1 MSEFKEFLEN
11 FPINLEAIPK
21 NWCVVKLSDIINDI
35 APGFASGKH
44 SNDSNGIPHLRPM
57 NIDSNGKIDLSVIK
71 YVSDD
76 NGKTVKSD
84 DILFNNTN
92 SPVWVGKTAL
102 ISINEEGFAFSNHMT
117 RIRLNNEIRA
127 PKFYV
132 YYINYLQNNGYLK
145 FICTNHVNQ
154 ASISTTVLANSV
166 PFILPPEKQI
176 GLINDKIDELFSE
189 LDNGI
194 EELETAQKKL
204 ELYRQSLLKSAV
216 EGELSKKW
224 RESQTE
230 VSETGEQ
237 LLVRILKERRERWE
251 QEKLK
256 EFAEKGKNPP
266 KNWQEKYPEPV
277 QPFDSIN
284 LPKLPKNWTWASLD
298 QLAYP
303 IRNGMSPKP
312 NTEQKGYP
320 ILRINAVRAMK
331 VYLDECR
338 HLDLPYEDVKNF
350 ILKNNDILI
359 TRYNGSIDLLGVF
372 GVVRDLD
379 EPMLH
384 PDKLIR
390 AQPIL
395 GEILSNWIEL
405 AANIGHSRTY
415 VKSRAKTTS
424 GQTGVSGE
432 DIKQTPIA
440 LPPLT
445 EQLYLTN
452 LVSLELENMSN
463 QFDSLEITLK
473 QASNQKLNILKDAF
487 SGMLVPQDAND
498 ESAQALLERIQQQ
511 REAEALVKKATSK
524 KRSAPKVK
532 KEIGMSKTILD
543 ILKNQSDWIS
553 GQDLATAFGLNGNSK
568 IEEIEQFYEQL
579 RTLSLNEKILV
590 KPDQQN
596 KKEQDLIKLKD
607 KTDAS

>member
-1 MSEFKEFLEN
+1 MKNDLPPNWLEIPLKEIITIQKGKKPQNLGDKGSN
-11 FPINLEAIPK
+11 RTIPYINIAAFETGHIAQYAPADQNIPLCK
-21 NWCVVKLSDIINDI
+21 KTDTLLVWDGARAGLSGTGAEGYIGSTIARIESDFTYPKYLYTFISSQYSYINSR
-35 APGFASGKH
+35 AKGT
-44 SNDSNGIPHLRPM
+44 GIPHVDPVVL
-57 NIDSNGKIDLSVIK
+57 G
-71 YVSDD
+71 
-76 NGKTVKSD
+76 
-84 DILFNNTN
+84 DI
-92 SPVWVGKTAL
+92 
-102 ISINEEGFAFSNHMT
+102 AF
-117 RIRLNNEIRA
+117 
-127 PKFYV
+127 P
-132 YYINYLQNNGYLK
+132 
-145 FICTNHVNQ
+145 
-154 ASISTTVLANSV
+154 
-166 PFILPPEKQI
+166 LPPLNEQERIIEKVD
-176 GLINDKIDELFSE
+176 GLFSE

-194 EELETAQKKL
+194 EELETAQNKL

-216 EGELSKKW
+216 QGQLSKEW
-224 RESQTE
+224 RETQTE

-237 LLVRILKERRERWE
+237 LLARILKERRERWE
-251 QEKLK
+251 QDKLK

-266 KNWQEKYPEPV
+266 KDWQDKYPEPV
-277 QPFDSIN
+277 QPYDSIN

-338 HLDLPYEDVKNF
+338 HLDLPYENVKNF

-359 TRYNGSIDLLGVF
+359 TRYNGSVDLLGVF

-405 AANIGHSRTY
+405 AANIGHSRAY

-452 LVSLELENMSN
+452 LISLELENMSN

-487 SGMLVPQDAND
+487 AGKLTPQDPND
-498 ESAQALLERIQQQ
+498 EPAQLLLERIQQQ
-511 REAEALVKKATSK
+511 REAEALVKKSSPQKRSTSK
-524 KRSAPKVK
+524 AK
-532 KEIGMSKTILD
+532 KEVDMSQSILE
-543 ILKNQSDWIS
+543 ILQQQSDWIS
-553 GQDLATAFGLNGNSK
+553 GQELATAFGLDGNSK
-568 IEEIEQFYEQL
+568 IEKIEQFYEQL
-579 RTLSLNEKILV
+579 RTLSLDNKIMV

>member
-1 MSEFKEFLEN
+1 MTNLPTSWCEIEFDEGFDSLSPNTNKIKQKSYLSVGEIPVIDQGEN
-11 FPINLEAIPK
+11 FISGYTNDPDSLVQISSPLIGFGDHTRRFKFINFPFAVGADGLKLIKPINNLLDAKFAYYQLLHTKIEDRGYSRHYQYLRKSKFSLAPFNEQIR
-21 NWCVVKLSDIINDI
+21 I
-35 APGFASGKH
+35 A
-44 SNDSNGIPHLRPM
+44 
-57 NIDSNGKIDLSVIK
+57 
-71 YVSDD
+71 
-76 NGKTVKSD
+76 
-84 DILFNNTN
+84 
-92 SPVWVGKTAL
+92 
-102 ISINEEGFAFSNHMT
+102 
-117 RIRLNNEIRA
+117 
-127 PKFYV
+127 
-132 YYINYLQNNGYLK
+132 
-145 FICTNHVNQ
+145 
-154 ASISTTVLANSV
+154 
-166 PFILPPEKQI
+166 
-176 GLINDKIDELFSE
+176 DKIDELFSE

-216 EGELSKKW
+216 EGELSKEW
-224 RESQTE
+224 RETQTE
-230 VSETGEQ
+230 ASETGEQ
-237 LLVRILKERRERWE
+237 LLARILKERRERWE

-266 KNWQEKYPEPV
+266 KNWQDKYPKPV
-277 QPFDSIN
+277 QPYDSIN
-284 LPKLPKNWTWASLD
+284 LPKLPENWTWASLD

-338 HLDLPYEDVKNF
+338 HLDLPYEEVKNF

-405 AANIGHSRTY
+405 AANIGHSRAY

-440 LPPLT
+440 LPPLA

-452 LVSLELENMSN
+452 LISLELENMSN

-473 QASNQKLNILKDAF
+473 QASNQKFNILKDAF
-487 SGMLVPQDAND
+487 TGKLVPQDPND
-498 ESAQALLERIQQQ
+498 EPAQVLLERIQQQ
-511 REAEALVKKATSK
+511 REAEALVKKSSSK
-524 KRSAPKVK
+524 KRSTSK
-532 KEIGMSKTILD
+532 KTKKDVSMSQSILEILQQ
-543 ILKNQSDWIS
+543 QSDWIS
-553 GQDLATAFGLNGNSK
+553 GQELAGLFGIDDSSDITDIENFYRELK
-568 IEEIEQFYEQL
+568 TLTIEE
-579 RTLSLNEKILV
+579 KISV
-590 KPDQQN
+590 KPDN
-596 KKEQDLIKLKD
+596 DLFKTQDLFKYLG
-607 KTDAS
+607 

>member
-1 MSEFKEFLEN
+1 MTDKIPSSWIYTKLEN
-11 FPINLEAIPK
+11 IVDIFDYERNPINNAERAQRISNKDPK
-21 NWCVVKLSDIINDI
+21 ELFSYYGATGQIGFIDDYRSEGERILLGEDA
-35 APGFASGKH
+35 APFLDPNKDKAYLVHGKYWVNNH
-44 SNDSNGIPHLRPM
+44 AHILGGACNLVNNKFVLHQL
-57 NIDSNGKIDLSVIK
+57 NILDYRE
-71 YVSDD
+71 YVS
-76 NGKTVKSD
+76 GT
-84 DILFNNTN
+84 
-92 SPVWVGKTAL
+92 
-102 ISINEEGFAFSNHMT
+102 T
-117 RIRLNNEIRA
+117 R
-127 PKFYV
+127 
-132 YYINYLQNNGYLK
+132 LK
-145 FICTNHVNQ
+145 LTS
-154 ASISTTVLANSV
+154 ASMKQIPLVLAPYN
-166 PFILPPEKQI
+166 EQI
-176 GLINDKIDELFSE
+176 RIADKIDELFSE
-189 LDNGI
+189 LNNGI
-194 EELETAQKKL
+194 AELETAQKKL

-216 EGELSKKW
+216 EGELSKEW
-224 RESQTE
+224 RETQTE

-237 LLVRILKERRERWE
+237 LLARILKERRERWE

-256 EFAEKGKNPP
+256 EFTERGKNPP
-266 KNWQEKYPEPV
+266 KDWQDKYPEPV
-277 QPFDSIN
+277 HPYNSIN

-312 NTEQKGYP
+312 NTEHKGYP

-405 AANIGHSRTY
+405 AANIGHSRAY

-440 LPPLT
+440 LPPLA

-452 LVSLELENMSN
+452 LISLELENMSD
-463 QFDSLEITLK
+463 QFDSLETTLK

-487 SGMLVPQDAND
+487 SGKLVPQDPND
-498 ESAQALLERIQQQ
+498 EPAQVLLERIQQQ
-511 REAEALVKKATSK
+511 REAEAVTKKAITK
-524 KRSAPKVK
+524 KRSTSKSK
-532 KEIGMSKTILD
+532 KEIGMSKSILE
-543 ILKNQSDWIS
+543 ILQQQSDWIS
-553 GQDLATAFGLNGNSK
+553 GQELAGLFGINGSSDVTV
-568 IEEIEQFYEQL
+568 IENFYREL
-579 RTLSLNEKILV
+579 KTLTLEEKICV
-590 KPDQQN
+590 KPDN
-596 KKEQDLIKLKD
+596 DLFKTQDLFKYLG
-607 KTDAS
+607 

>member
-1 MSEFKEFLEN
+1 MSNTLPKSWAISTLGEISLPSQYGFTAKAQHSGNIHYVRTTDITSGSIDWNNVPFCDVSSEELEKFKLYDGDILISRAGSVGYSILVQNPKSSVFASYLIRFRPLINSKYFSYYLNTPQYWDLVKQKSAGIAVQNLNASKLSN
-11 FPINLEAIPK
+11 FTIPIAPINEQE
-21 NWCVVKLSDIINDI
+21 
-35 APGFASGKH
+35 
-44 SNDSNGIPHLRPM
+44 
-57 NIDSNGKIDLSVIK
+57 KIVCK
-71 YVSDD
+71 V
-76 NGKTVKSD
+76 
-84 DILFNNTN
+84 
-92 SPVWVGKTAL
+92 
-102 ISINEEGFAFSNHMT
+102 
-117 RIRLNNEIRA
+117 
-127 PKFYV
+127 
-132 YYINYLQNNGYLK
+132 
-145 FICTNHVNQ
+145 
-154 ASISTTVLANSV
+154 
-166 PFILPPEKQI
+166 
-176 GLINDKIDELFSE
+176 DELFSE

-216 EGELSKKW
+216 EGELSKEW
-224 RESQTE
+224 RESQNE
-230 VSETGEQ
+230 VLETGEQ
-237 LLVRILKERRERWE
+237 LLARILKERRERWE

-266 KNWQEKYPEPV
+266 KNWQNKYPEPI
-277 QPFDSIN
+277 QPYDSIN
-284 LPKLPKNWTWASLD
+284 LPKLPKSWTWASLD

-338 HLDLPYEDVKNF
+338 HLDLPFEDVKNF
-350 ILKNNDILI
+350 IIKNNDILI

-372 GVVRDLD
+372 GVVRDID

-405 AANIGHSRTY
+405 AANIGHSRAY

-487 SGMLVPQDAND
+487 AGKLVPQDPSD
-498 ESAQALLERIQQQ
+498 EPAQVLLARIQQQ

-524 KRSAPKVK
+524 KLSASKSK
-532 KEIGMSKTILD
+532 KEVGMSKTILD

-553 GQDLATAFGLNGNSK
+553 GQDLATTFGLNGKSK

-579 RTLSLNEKILV
+579 RTLSLNDKITV

-596 KKEQDLIKLKD
+596 NKEQDLIKLKD
-607 KTDAS
+607 NTDAS